1 MKISP
6 INNIVYQSITKF
18 LDKGINQLD
27 HFYDYDNIEYFIG
40 KVYSKEDE
48 ESNLIKFGFNCK
60 CFD

>member
-18 LDKGINQLD
+18 LDKGMIQID
-27 HFYDYDNIEYFIG
+27 HFYDYDNFEYFIG
-40 KVYSKEDE
+40 KQDE